1 MQKILIVEP
10 DKVLA
15 STYSA
20 FLLKNGFEV
29 FCSHNAQDAMLKV
42 DQYKPDLIILELRL
56 ISNSGVELLRE
67 IRSYPDLNY
76 IKIIILS
83 MIKINNLS
91 NNWFRIKDDF
101 DISEFLY
108 KPETTLS
115 ELLNIV
121 NQIVVKNVTS

>member
-20 FLLKNGFEV
+20 FLSKNGFEV

-83 MIKINNLS
+83 MVKINNLS